1 LISSSGAL
9 RSLSRHVRIQR
20 VVLEDHRDV
29 AVLRGE
35 IVDHLAPDLQV
46 SRGDVLEPRDHPQ
59 RRRLPAAR
67 RADEDHELR
76 VADLQVH
83 VLHGLEAV
91 RVPLDDVV
99 ELDLGHV
106 SSAPFSP

>member
-1 LISSSGAL
+1 
-9 RSLSRHVRIQR
+9 VRVQG

-35 IVDHLAPDLQV
+35 VVDHLAADLQV
-46 SRGDVLEPRDHPQ
+46 ALGDVLQPGDHPQ

-83 VLHGLEAV
+83 VLDGLEAV
-91 RVPLDDVV
+91 RIALDDVV
-99 ELDLGHV
+99 ELDLGHDG
-106 SSAPFSP
+106 APFSP